1 MYLTVALPKN
11 IAALL
16 GLLKVSSHFYAF
28 PVGLGAYIDVIWADF
43 QGSVT
48 WNSSSPMLELLMPRI
63 SEYQILRLLDTGG
76 TQKIL
81 RYS

>member
-1 MYLTVALPKN
+1 MALPKN

-16 GLLKVSSHFYAF
+16 GLLKVSLHFYAF

-43 QGSVT
+43 QGSGT
-48 WNSSSPMLELLMPRI
+48 WNSSSPMLELLMPRV